1 MEELPP
7 NTYQQ
12 AQLTFTKK
20 RFPRMVKL
28 LFLWKM
34 DIIRYMSLIRSHRR
48 YDEREEVGD
57 NPRMT
62 KKG

>member
-20 RFPRMVKL
+20 RFPRMVKV

-34 DIIRYMSLIRSHRR
+34 DIIRSHRR
-48 YDEREEVGD
+48 YDEKEEVGD

-62 KKG
+62 TKG